1 MFLKKEEGMGKL
13 LLKFFK
19 SYKSVYWSLLNVNN
33 KIKLTYYNHYKY
45 LLQMT
50 FPEFRSIKY

>member
-13 LLKFFK
+13 LLTFLK
-19 SYKSVYWSLLNVNN
+19 SYKSVYWSLLNVN
-33 KIKLTYYNHYKY
+33 KIELTYYNHYKY
-45 LLQMT
+45 LLRMT